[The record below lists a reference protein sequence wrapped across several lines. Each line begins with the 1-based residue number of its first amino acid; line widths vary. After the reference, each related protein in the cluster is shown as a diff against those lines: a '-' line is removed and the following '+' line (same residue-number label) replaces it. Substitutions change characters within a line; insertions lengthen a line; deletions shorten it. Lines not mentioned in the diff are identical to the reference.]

1 VFIPQVTRDVSP
13 IRGCNHSNNNGWKLG
28 GGKSICGEQ
37 VAVDVV
43 KSKLKPVKV

>member
-1 VFIPQVTRDVSP
+1 MEVQSE
-13 IRGCNHSNNNGWKLG
+13 GANHSNNNGWKLG

-43 KSKLKPVKV
+43 KSNLNQ